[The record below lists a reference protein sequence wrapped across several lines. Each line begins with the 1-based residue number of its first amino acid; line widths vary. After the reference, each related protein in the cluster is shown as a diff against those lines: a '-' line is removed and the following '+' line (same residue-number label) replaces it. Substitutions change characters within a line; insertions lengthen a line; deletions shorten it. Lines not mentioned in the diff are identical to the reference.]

1 MKIYLIKAQEIYL
14 YKIGITKNIKR
25 RLKQLQTGCPFQLEI
40 VAFYEPSNFVTK
52 IEKILHRSFACYQKS
67 PDFYEL
73 QGEWFDLPNNIASEF
88 LKICQEN
95 ENNLLFLQEQK
106 NPFIK

>member
-25 RLKQLQTGCPFQLEI
+25 RLKQLQTGCPFQLEL
-40 VAFYEPSNFVTK
+40 VTLYEPSNFVTK
-52 IEKILHRSFACYQKS
+52 IEKILHRSFACYKKS
-67 PDFYEL
+67 SDLYEL
-73 QGEWFDLPNNIASEF
+73 QGEWFDLPSNVVFDFI
-88 LKICQEN
+88 KICQKN
-95 ENNLLFLQEQK
+95 EESLSFLKEQD